1 MATKTKRT
9 KAKPGRKIKPVEM
22 WAWAIKDFRGTG
34 WVLCKWAE
42 PSSDCLTRLKLKPSP
57 EAKAVKV
64 ICSVYGKEH

>member
-9 KAKPGRKIKPVEM
+9 KAKPDRTIKPAEM
-22 WAWAIKDFRGTG
+22 WAWAIRDLRGTG
-34 WVLCKWAE
+34 WELCHWAE
-42 PSSDCLTRLKLKPSP
+42 PSHQMLRASGPPSL

>member
-9 KAKPGRKIKPVEM
+9 KAKSDRKIQPVEM
-22 WAWAIKDFRGTG
+22 WAWVMKDQSGTG
-34 WVLCKWAE
+34 WLLCKWAE
-42 PSSDCLTRLKLKPSP
+42 PSHVALRSGGQPSP